1 MNSFRRA
8 FSSLIF
14 FFSAASRG
22 LIFRFSS
29 SIHVYNC
36 RCSSSDTGGRT
47 LFGAG
52 EGIGSAT
59 LAVSLAGDASFATA
73 AAAAAV

>member
-1 MNSFRRA
+1 
-8 FSSLIF
+8 
-14 FFSAASRG
+14 